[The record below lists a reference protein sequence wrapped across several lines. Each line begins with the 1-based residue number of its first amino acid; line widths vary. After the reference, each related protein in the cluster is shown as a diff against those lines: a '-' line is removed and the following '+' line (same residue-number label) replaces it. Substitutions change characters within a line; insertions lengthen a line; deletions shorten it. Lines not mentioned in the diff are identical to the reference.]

1 MCEKI
6 ILFFSFTIILPAII
20 YAETYWGGELPN
32 ISNTQLKAQ
41 VTLEG
46 GVYTYS
52 YTMSSGSANTGE
64 IGSFDIDIKQPQ
76 GGVELSGEGLVNGPG
91 YLKHTSAQV
100 LSEPSTPRMLPIGF
114 FSPPNWVSGPDVF
127 GQAGWGA
134 GDKGILLPGQNLG
147 GFQMTSHGLPSIRD
161 FRVEPELVPPSA
173 GDTGEPPLAP
183 TPEESR
189 AKIKEIEDKVA
200 FKGQTIGPTAP
211 PANFVAL
218 DFLTYLIDIK
228 HQAQTLGWIGGPQFV
243 LELDKKLDQVKG
255 KLVAGEMEPAH
266 EKLGSFIEKV
276 EEQYKETKEHEM
288 EKVKELGKGKELEEK
303 KFITSEGY
311 ALLKFN
317 AIYLR
322 NQLGPGEKSGEEKEK
337 ENKSKK

>member
-1 MCEKI
+1 MCKKI

-100 LSEPSTPRMLPIGF
+100 LSEPSTPKMLPVGL

-134 GDKGILLPGQNLG
+134 GDKGILLPGQSLG
-147 GFQMTSHGLPSIRD
+147 GFQMTSHGIPSIRD
-161 FRVEPELVPPSA
+161 FRVEPELIPPSA
-173 GDTGEPPLAP
+173 GDTEEPPLAP

-200 FKGQTIGPTAP
+200 FKGKTLSPTAP

-218 DFLTYLIDIK
+218 DFLNYLIDLK
-228 HQAQTLGWIGGPQFV
+228 HQAGTLGWITNPGVQDS
-243 LELDKKLDQVKG
+243 LDVKLDQVAKKLQAGDTKTAANVLNAFLNEVDAQGCPKYDGCPAG
-255 KLVAGEMEPAH
+255 KHLLPEAW
-266 EKLGSFIEKV
+266 
-276 EEQYKETKEHEM
+276 
-288 EKVKELGKGKELEEK
+288 
-303 KFITSEGY
+303 

-317 AIYLR
+317 AEYL
-322 NQLGPGEKSGEEKEK
+322 LGKL
-337 ENKSKK
+337 